1 MNGIE
6 VIKMTIWGYCRIS
19 TQKQSME
26 RQVTNI
32 LKEYPNAKILKEVF
46 TGTTSK
52 RDEWTKLIGTYN
64 YEKGCYEKF
73 SAKKGDKIIFDS
85 VSRMSRNAQEGFKD
99 YEVLFD
105 RGVDLVFL
113 KEPLINT
120 ETYKKALTNQIG
132 MTNTK
137 VDKILEG
144 VNEFL
149 KELAKEQIQLAFE
162 QSAKEVNDLRERTKE
177 GLREAKKRG
186 KIGGRKTGANI
197 VTKKSIRA
205 KELIKKYSK
214 DFDGDKSDKDVL
226 ADILKGEDKIDRT
239 TFYRYKKQLF
249 EEEME

>member
-1 MNGIE
+1 
-6 VIKMTIWGYCRIS
+6 MTIWGYCRIS
-19 TQKQSME
+19 TKRQSIE
-26 RQVTNI
+26 RQKRNI
-32 LKEYPNAKILKEVF
+32 LEAYPNAKLVEEVF

-52 RDEWTKLIGTYN
+52 RDGWEKLIGTYN
-64 YEKGCYEKF
+64 DKKGCYEKF

-85 VSRMSRNAQEGFKD
+85 VSRMSRNADEGFRD

-162 QSAKEVNDLRERTKE
+162 HSEKEVLDLQERTKE
-177 GLREAKKRG
+177 GIKTAKING
-186 KIGGRKTGANI
+186 KVCGRPTGSKI
-197 VTKKSIRA
+197 ITKKSIKA

-226 ADILKGEDKIDRT
+226 SDILKGEDKIDRT

-249 EEEME
+249 EEMEK